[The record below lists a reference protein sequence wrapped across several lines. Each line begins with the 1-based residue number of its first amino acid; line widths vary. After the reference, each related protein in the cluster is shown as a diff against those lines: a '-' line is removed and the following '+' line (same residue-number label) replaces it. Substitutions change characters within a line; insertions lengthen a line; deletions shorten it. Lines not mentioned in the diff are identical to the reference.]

1 MIKNNIVVIH
11 IDTFKREYTTSWIL
25 GRKLKKEGFNILL
38 TSRHSTERL
47 LKIFSPNIFIATH
60 SYTVDTHLIKKL
72 KRRGTKV
79 FINEAE
85 GTNESHTLSLS
96 YPKYDNNHEKMD
108 YKLFSGLF
116 LWNNFTLSWLS
127 KNKNINRKNL
137 HLTGSIRK
145 SKYCEISKRNE
156 SKFTIGFLSRYEL
169 INVYDNRHIFDNLIT
184 IDPEEED
191 YLWYFERLSI
201 DSEAFTISYKLIKK
215 LVKNGYYVSI
225 RPHPNENL
233 EAYKKLKNYLGPL
246 LSIDNSNSINEW
258 LSKVNVI
265 FGTSSTAFT
274 EAYLCNIPIISSSNI
289 QKFNFK
295 KNEAYV
301 NFEKNFDQA
310 AYKPNSVNEAYN
322 MCIDKKLQSKKSS
335 EMDYYLDEYFSLKN
349 KIDPVDK
356 IVEVLNFHKNKPK
369 LMGFLYYTF
378 QYLFV
383 LVCDL
388 LVVFKYI
395 ILLRS
400 YTKFKMINNYNY
412 NRLFHKP
419 NSFMKDLFKP

>member
-11 IDTFKREYTTSWIL
+11 IDTFKREYFASWVL
-25 GRKLKKEGFNILL
+25 GQKLKKEGFNVLL
-38 TSRHSTERL
+38 TARHSTERL

-60 SYTVDTHLIKKL
+60 SFTIDIHLIKKL
-72 KRRGTKV
+72 KKRGTKV
-79 FINEAE
+79 FVNEAE
-85 GTNESHTLSLS
+85 ATNENHTVSLS

-108 YKLFSGLF
+108 YKLFSGIF
-116 LWNNFTLSWLS
+116 LWNNFTLSWLL
-127 KNKNINRKNL
+127 KNKNIKRENL

-156 SKFTIGFLSRYEL
+156 SKFTVGFLSRYEL
-169 INVYDNRHIFDNLIT
+169 INTYDNRHPFDNLMT

-191 YLWYFERLSI
+191 YLWYYERLAI
-201 DSEAFTISYKLIKK
+201 DSEAFSISFKLIKK
-215 LVKNGYYVSI
+215 LVKSGYNVSV

-233 EAYKKLKNYLGPL
+233 EAYKKLKKYFGPF
-246 LSIDNSNSINEW
+246 LSIDTSYSINEW

-265 FGTSSTAFT
+265 FGTTSTAFT
-274 EAYLCNIPIISSSNI
+274 EAYLSNILIISSSKI
-289 QKFNFK
+289 QNFNFQR
-295 KNEAYV
+295 NNAYV
-301 NFEKNFDQA
+301 NFNDNFDLA
-310 AYKPNSVNEAYN
+310 AYTPNSINEAYD
-322 MCIDKKLQSKKSS
+322 MCVDKKLKPKKSS
-335 EMDYYLDEYFSLKN
+335 KMDYYLDEYFSIKS

-369 LMGFLYYTF
+369 LMGFLYYIF

-383 LVCDL
+383 LFCDL
-388 LVVFKYI
+388 LLVFKYI

-400 YTKFKMINNYNY
+400 YSKLKMINNYNY

-419 NSFMKDLFKP
+419 TSFMKNLFN